1 MSDQQTSD
9 VQEKMRGRLAELR
22 RDYQRGEAQLQQL
35 MRDEAATRDGLLRAG
50 GAIRVLQELLA
61 SDAPEPTT
69 RRDHVVDGVAP
80 GAAP

>member
-9 VQEKMRGRLAELR
+9 VQEMMRGRLAELR
-22 RDYQRGEAQLQQL
+22 RDYQRGQAQLQQL
-35 MRDEAATRDGLLRAG
+35 MRDEAATRDGLLRTG
-50 GAIRVLQELLA
+50 GAIRVLEDLL
-61 SDAPEPTT
+61 APEPTT